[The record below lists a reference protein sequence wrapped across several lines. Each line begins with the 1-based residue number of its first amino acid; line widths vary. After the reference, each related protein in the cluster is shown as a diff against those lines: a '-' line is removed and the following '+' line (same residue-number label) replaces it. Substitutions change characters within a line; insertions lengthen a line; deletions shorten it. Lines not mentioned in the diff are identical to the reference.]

1 MRVCHSRAF
10 EAAAAAP
17 VQEGSRRRR
26 SSRGEGVQPI
36 RRATRRVRDPDRAE
50 PKPMT
55 AVSMSSLNRSFGYL
69 RAGLLGLVLA
79 AAAAGPA
86 SADLRMCNMTPSRV
100 GVSLGYQDA
109 QGWVT
114 EGWWNLNARSCET
127 LLQGRLSSRFY
138 YIHAIDYDRGG
149 DWGGRSFLCTRDRE
163 FTIRGPEDC
172 LARGYDR
179 TGFFEV
185 DTGQQESWTIQLTDS
200 NRPGGP

>member
-1 MRVCHSRAF
+1 MI
-10 EAAAAAP
+10 AA
-17 VQEGSRRRR
+17 
-26 SSRGEGVQPI
+26 SSSS
-36 RRATRRVRDPDRAE
+36 TRFARI
-50 PKPMT
+50 
-55 AVSMSSLNRSFGYL
+55 G
-69 RAGLLGLVLA
+69 AGLLGIALATA
-79 AAAAGPA
+79 AAEPA
-86 SADLRMCNMTPSRV
+86 SADLRLCNMTPSRV

-109 QGWVT
+109 QGWVS

-127 LLQGRLSSRFY
+127 LLRGRLSSRY
-138 YIHAIDYDRGG
+138 YYVHAIDYDRGG

-163 FTIRGPEDC
+163 FTIRGHQDC